1 MKTTEMNKLTQEA
14 GAPVLFSSESH
25 HYDAHAGKMKSHP
38 LAGSCDIKK
47 KKKREH
53 SIEQKPT
60 TEWAPSVVVMGI
72 LRDGAYGNSHFFAR
86 FLNVVVAMN

>member
-38 LAGSCDIKK
+38 LAGSCDTKK
-47 KKKREH
+47 KKEKE
-53 SIEQKPT
+53 
-60 TEWAPSVVVMGI
+60 AF
-72 LRDGAYGNSHFFAR
+72 D
-86 FLNVVVAMN
+86 